1 MNSLTNAQ
9 RENDELEISTQWKW
23 SNEERQRPMKSS
35 DQWVGWQRKKNN
47 NEKPDVIDRWNMK
60 DRINSRTNRDSR
72 IIMVRG
78 RKRKQTIVENRIMT
92 GNITIRCLTS
102 WLPDWFTCLVFY
114 LLNRWLVCILAFW
127 RVGWL
132 AGWQLIYWL
141 ICAMRVDLQE
151 EELQTCKERLEQK
164 RKTETRR
171 ERERPKDCETHT
183 QKQKD
188 RER

>member
-1 MNSLTNAQ
+1 MSGLTAEEKQQ
-9 RENDELEISTQWKW
+9 RKTWCHWQMKY
-23 SNEERQRPMKSS
+23 ERQDKLS
-35 DQWVGWQRKKNN
+35 DEQRLKDNYGKRE
-47 NEKPDVIDRWNMK
+47 EKETD
-60 DRINSRTNRDSR
+60 
-72 IIMVRG
+72 
-78 RKRKQTIVENRIMT
+78 ENRIMT

-132 AGWQLIYWL
+132 AGWQLIYWF